1 MKTEKKKS
9 KNTQH
14 VQVPT
19 KLRDNTN
26 TMNIGEYYLYGCL
39 KYFDGPKGC
48 FPSQQKIHDISKLSI
63 PTIKELAKSLASKGF
78 ITITK
83 KGRSNYYE
91 FAKYEKFQRY
101 SMLFMKNNVLTPNEK
116 MFLMYMQQYM
126 YLDNTM
132 HEGRISF
139 TVDKMKEI
147 TSMSNRWIYNVLQSL
162 TDKGLVTK
170 LMNKSRDTETGCN
183 TVTYIFDLDQIGQ
196 NLLFKQVTKNTEDI
210 EKQKIINKDFAKQL
224 SDIKKQLAAL
234 LKDKMIE
241 NKLDSI
247 ITL

>member
-1 MKTEKKKS
+1 MKTEKKI
-9 KNTQH
+9 TQH

-19 KLRDNTN
+19 KIRDNTN
-26 TMNIGEYYLYGCL
+26 TMNIGEYYMYSWL
-39 KYFDGPKGC
+39 KFFDGPKGC
-48 FPSQQKIHDISKLSI
+48 FPSQKVLSEKSHLGIKLI
-63 PTIKELAKSLASKGF
+63 KSLITSLADKGF
-78 ITITK
+78 ISITK

>member
-1 MKTEKKKS
+1 VKTEKKI
-9 KNTQH
+9 TQH

-19 KLRDNTN
+19 KIRDNTN
-26 TMNIGEYYLYGCL
+26 TMNIGEYYMYSWL
-39 KYFDGPKGC
+39 KFFDGPKGC
-48 FPSQQKIHDISKLSI
+48 FPSQKVLSEKSHLGIKLI
-63 PTIKELAKSLASKGF
+63 KSLITSLADKGF
-78 ITITK
+78 ISITK

>member
-1 MKTEKKKS
+1 MKTEKKI
-9 KNTQH
+9 TQH

-19 KLRDNTN
+19 KIRDNTN
-26 TMNIGEYYLYGCL
+26 TMNIGEYYMYSWL
-39 KYFDGPKGC
+39 KFFDGPKGC
-48 FPSQQKIHDISKLSI
+48 FPSQKVLSEKSHLGIKLI
-63 PTIKELAKSLASKGF
+63 KSLITSLADKGF
-78 ITITK
+78 ISITK
-83 KGRSNYYE
+83 KGRSNYYK